1 MPLAAGVVIVAGAT
15 LGMVRYLNGSPPER
29 DAAGV
34 LAAAAFAG
42 PFVATGVLGLAGRHD
57 RPWLL
62 TAAGTALVP
71 LSFVSFAGVTF
82 PLVIP
87 AGVFLVY
94 GAKGRSR
101 WRPAGVAVALASAT
115 GIVAALALLFVH
127 QDPANWQTATS
138 SGSTSDIVTTRES
151 SLSLAVVALVLA
163 LAPRVGGQ
171 DRSATTRR

>member
-1 MPLAAGVVIVAGAT
+1 M
-15 LGMVRYLNGSPPER
+15 
-29 DAAGV
+29 
-34 LAAAAFAG
+34 
-42 PFVATGVLGLAGRHD
+42 
-57 RPWLL
+57 
-62 TAAGTALVP
+62 
-71 LSFVSFAGVTF
+71 TF

-101 WRPAGVAVALASAT
+101 WRPAGVAIALASAT